1 MLLTRKRKIRHNNI
15 LHPMT
20 HNEHIAELKLEM
32 SDRSC
37 ICLCSPALSA
47 FIPVLK
53 FPFYRYAGF
62 NMMKHEHLSFIHPSH
77 PPSLPPSVPLSQI
90 VPHYAL
96 EVVRCRRE
104 CCTGSLYNCKRE
116 QREYSASQYSTTHS
130 GRTVLT

>member
-77 PPSLPPSVPLSQI
+77 PPSLPPSLPPRSSLIMLLKWCVAGESAALVLYITVKESRESTVHHSTVPL
-90 VPHYAL
+90 
-96 EVVRCRRE
+96 
-104 CCTGSLYNCKRE
+104 
-116 QREYSASQYSTTHS
+116 
-130 GRTVLT
+130 TVGGQCSPK